1 MTSRVF
7 SPKNLL
13 QVVPDAFG
21 LSISSR
27 NVKFAYLKKHHYGFK
42 LEAFGEHDFSGREL
56 VVQGSVTA
64 PQELALEITK
74 GLGGKIGTLLPPY
87 AVLSLPEEDVFLRAV
102 QMPRMSASELSE
114 AIRWE
119 TEANIPVSI
128 DEVYFDYN
136 VVPPLNPGAK
146 QEHLDVLVVAILKNV
161 VDGYTKAV
169 ENAGISPIVLE
180 PESMSLARSLIAG
193 QYAPHP
199 VVLLDIGFTRTRFV
213 IVSGDNVRFT
223 SFIPVSIEPLIAE
236 IQKKLS
242 VSFDE
247 AEQMLF
253 KKGLQVKDSEPDL
266 RQILGAYLEDLAAQ
280 VKKFIT
286 FYNGH
291 SEHEHDHGSHIARA
305 YLAGGGALI
314 PALDSYLTS
323 KLMLPVTLG
332 NPWTNIF
339 PQPLHQTPPI
349 SYRDSVRFA
358 PVLGLALR
366 GANLDLALTL

>member
-1 MTSRVF
+1 MISPSF
-7 SPKNLL
+7 SVKNFL
-13 QVVPDAFG
+13 QVIPDAFG

-27 NVKFAYLKKHHYGFK
+27 NVKFAYLKKHHYGLK

-56 VVQGSVTA
+56 VVQGAVVS
-64 PQELALEITK
+64 PQELAEEITK
-74 GLGGKIGTLLPPY
+74 GLGGKVGTLLPSY
-87 AVLSLPEEDVFLRAV
+87 AVISLPEEDVFLRAV
-102 QMPRMSASELSE
+102 QMPRMNEDELRD

-128 DEVYFDYN
+128 NEVYFDYN

-146 QEHLDVLVVAILKNV
+146 TEHLDVLVVAILKNV

-169 ENAGISPIVLE
+169 ESAGIYPIVLE
-180 PESMSLARSLIAG
+180 PESMSLARSLISG
-193 QYAPHP
+193 QYTPHP
-199 VVLLDIGFTRTRFV
+199 VVLLDIGFTRTRLA

-223 SFIPVSIEPLIAE
+223 SFIPVSIQPLIFE
-236 IQKKLS
+236 IQNKLS

-253 KKGLQVKDSEPDL
+253 QKGLQKKDGEPDL
-266 RQILGAYLEDLAAQ
+266 RETLGVYLSDLADQ

-286 FYNGH
+286 FYNSH
-291 SEHEHDHGSHIARA
+291 SEHEHDHGFHITRA

-314 PALDSYLTS
+314 PAFDSYLTS
-323 KLMLPVTLG
+323 KLMLPVALG
-332 NPWTNIF
+332 NPWANIF
-339 PQPLHQTPPI
+339 TQPLHQTPPM
-349 SYRDSVRFA
+349 SYRDSIRFA

-366 GANLDLALTL
+366 GANLELALTL